1 MPEIVRMPSETKI
14 EEILAVVAR
23 DGAMILE
30 NVLDATRVEE
40 ALEEV
45 MPYVAA
51 VEIGHDD

>member
-1 MPEIVRMPSETKI
+1 MPEIVRLPAKTKI

-45 MPYVAA
+45 MPYVEAT
-51 VEIGHDD
+51 EIGHDD